1 MRGNHGFR
9 SFTAMARNK
18 YAPTILLLCALCLSC
33 NLNSGGAN
41 SASARKSSQKNAD
54 ENFDAFF
61 SRFKT
66 DSVFQKSRILFPLK
80 IKFTAGEGDSDSTNL
95 IPAGK
100 LPYIDTFVANG
111 AKGIITKTILDSEKV
126 NLKFQ
131 MADTGVEENFTFVK
145 KSGQWNLVL
154 IVDNSD

>member
-1 MRGNHGFR
+1 
-9 SFTAMARNK
+9 MARNK
-18 YAPTILLLCALCLSC
+18 YAPTILLLCTLCLSC

-41 SASARKSSQKNAD
+41 SAPASKSSQKNAD

-80 IKFTAGEGDSDSTNL
+80 IKLTVGEGDSDSTNL
-95 IPAGK
+95 IPSDR
-100 LPYIDTFVANG
+100 LPYINLFTVNG
-111 AKGIITKTILDSEKV
+111 TKGIVKKSVLGPAKV
-126 NLKFQ
+126 DVRFQ
-131 MADTGVEENFTFVK
+131 LQDTGFEENFTFVK
-145 KSGQWNLVL
+145 KNGQWSLVL

>member
-1 MRGNHGFR
+1 
-9 SFTAMARNK
+9 MARNK
-18 YAPTILLLCALCLSC
+18 YAPTILLLCTLCLSC

-54 ENFDAFF
+54 ENFDVFF

-66 DSVFQKSRILFPLK
+66 DSVFQKSRIRFPLK
-80 IKFTAGEGDSDSTNL
+80 IKFIAGEGDSDSTNL

-100 LPYIDTFVANG
+100 LPYIDTFAANSE
-111 AKGIITKTILDSEKV
+111 KEIIKKTISGPEKV
-126 NLKFQ
+126 NVKFQ
-131 MADTGVEENFTFVK
+131 LADTGVEENFTFVK
-145 KSGQWNLVL
+145 KNGQWSLVL